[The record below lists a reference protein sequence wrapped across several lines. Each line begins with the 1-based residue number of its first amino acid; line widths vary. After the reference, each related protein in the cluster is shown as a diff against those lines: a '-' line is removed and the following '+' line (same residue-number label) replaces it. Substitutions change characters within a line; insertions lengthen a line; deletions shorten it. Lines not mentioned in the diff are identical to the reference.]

1 MPPSRVTEWCADAY
15 STTEKLSSL
24 RIEAGECDPL
34 YMVATTTACASA
46 DRLNIGRYSALTRDF
61 TR

>member
-34 YMVATTTACASA
+34 HMVATTTACASA
-46 DRLNIGRYSALTRDF
+46 DRLNIQL
-61 TR
+61 

>member
-15 STTEKLSSL
+15 STTEKLS
-24 RIEAGECDPL
+24 IEAGECDPL
-34 YMVATTTACASA
+34 HMVATTTACASA